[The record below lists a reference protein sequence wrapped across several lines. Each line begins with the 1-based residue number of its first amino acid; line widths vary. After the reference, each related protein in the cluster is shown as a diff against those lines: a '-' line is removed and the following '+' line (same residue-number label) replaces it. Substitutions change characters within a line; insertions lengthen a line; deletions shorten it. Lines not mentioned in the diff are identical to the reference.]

1 MRLTIATLAFAA
13 AVAPVM
19 AFAAGN
25 AVDGQRD
32 FARCARCHAVQ
43 PGTNG
48 IGPSLSGVVGR
59 QSGSEP
65 GFHYSTDQL
74 FEKAVLANSRRLIA
88 IARSIVGNRASP
100 EDVVQLRCFQR
111 GRIEDR
117 MRSKNAAV
125 RQFVGAVCR
134 FNQQ

>member
-65 GFHYSTDQL
+65 GFHYSTAMQNAHLTWDPTSLNAFLTNPQHDVHGTKM
-74 FEKAVLANSRRLIA
+74 FASVTDAQQRQDIIA
-88 IARSIVGNRASP
+88 YL
-100 EDVVQLRCFQR
+100 QTL
-111 GRIEDR
+111 
-117 MRSKNAAV
+117 K
-125 RQFVGAVCR
+125 
-134 FNQQ
+134 